1 MRHSRGATPE
11 PPRRPAGRSARPP
24 QGRRAAARRRR
35 RGRRRLVRRVLTSNV
50 TIALG
55 AIAALMA
62 VMLNISSFGFAKAD
76 PPPMA
81 AELDLSANEMVALLN
96 RSDMD
101 KVAADAVA
109 AAKYRAYLRQKEE
122 ERRARER
129 AEWYRKNRKKIEASR
144 SAEAL
149 RRINPS
155 AAQNKAYGRQ
165 MNELKGWGAC
175 WPSLEE
181 LWEHESSWNERAEN
195 PSSGA
200 YGIPQALPAEKLAS
214 AGADWRTS
222 SPTQIAWGLSYIKA
236 RYGDP
241 CKAWRFWQANHWY

>member
-1 MRHSRGATPE
+1 M
-11 PPRRPAGRSARPP
+11 

-50 TIALG
+50 TITLA

-62 VMLNISSFGFAKAD
+62 VALNIGSFGFAKAD
-76 PPPMA
+76 PPPIA

-109 AAKYRAYLRQKEE
+109 AAKHRAYLQQKEE
-122 ERRARER
+122 ERKARER
-129 AEWYRKNRKKIEASR
+129 AEWYRKNRKKIEASKT
-144 SAEAL
+144 AEML

-155 AAQNKAYGRQ
+155 AKQNKAYGKQ
-165 MNELKGWGAC
+165 MNELKGWAAC
-175 WPSLEE
+175 WPSLEQ
-181 LWEHESSWNERAEN
+181 LWERESSWNERAQN
-195 PSSGA
+195 PYSGA
-200 YGIPQALPAEKLAS
+200 YGIPQALPPEKLAS